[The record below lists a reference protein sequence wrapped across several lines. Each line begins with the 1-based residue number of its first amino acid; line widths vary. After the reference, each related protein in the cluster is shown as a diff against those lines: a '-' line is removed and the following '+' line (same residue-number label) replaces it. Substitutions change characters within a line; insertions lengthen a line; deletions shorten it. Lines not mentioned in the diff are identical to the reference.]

1 MHRLSFRQEGDRRGW
16 WFDSLRRMFESFV
29 HKVKV
34 VLTDEILR
42 TRILFVLGALVVF
55 RLLAAIPVPGVSA
68 SALESFLSGN
78 QFFGLLNIFS
88 GGGFSNLSIVML
100 GVGPY
105 ITASIVM
112 QLLTILVPALKEMYQ
127 EEGDS
132 GRQRFAQYSRYLTI
146 PLAFIQAFAF
156 LLLLQQNGIVP
167 GLTLFQLTVNIFVV
181 AAGSILLMWLG
192 ELISEFGV
200 GNGVSLLIFAGIVS
214 RIPSDL
220 SKLVFSFDVSQLPA
234 YLGFAAAAIVIMAG
248 VVFITEAERPIPVTY
263 ARRVR
268 GNRVLGGIST
278 YLPLRVNQAGV
289 IPIIFALSFLLF
301 PQMIATFLSHASIS
315 WLAAAGSAVVSALA
329 NQWVYGG
336 LYFFFV
342 VVFTYFYTAITFEPH
357 QIAKNLQKNG
367 AFIPGVRPGA
377 TTSDYLG
384 NIITRITLVGA
395 LFLGVLAVLPIV
407 LQGLT
412 GITAVTI
419 GGTALLI
426 AVSVVLDLVKK
437 IDAQT
442 SIREY

>member
-1 MHRLSFRQEGDRRGW
+1 MW
-16 WFDSLRRMFESFV
+16 ESFV
-29 HKVKV
+29 RKVQLV
-34 VLTDEILR
+34 VEDKELR
-42 TRILFVLGALVVF
+42 ARILFVLGALVVF
-55 RLLAAIPVPGVSA
+55 RFLAAIPTPGINA
-68 SALESFLSGN
+68 AQLEAFLSNN

-112 QLLTILVPALKEMYQ
+112 QLMTILIPSLKEMYQ

-132 GRQRFAQYSRYLTI
+132 GRERFMQYSRYLAV
-146 PLAFIQAFAF
+146 PLAFIQAFGF
-156 LLLLQQNGIVP
+156 ILLLQQNGILP
-167 GLTLFQLTVNIFVV
+167 TLTLLQLITNMTVI
-181 AAGSILLMWLG
+181 AGGSILLMWIG

-200 GNGVSLLIFAGIVS
+200 GNGVSLIIFAGIVS
-214 RIPSDL
+214 RIPSGV
-220 SKLVFSFDVSQLPA
+220 SQFFFAFDISQLPA
-234 YLGFAAAAIVIMAG
+234 YLGFAAAALVIMAG

-268 GNRVLGGIST
+268 GMKVLGGIST

-289 IPIIFALSFLLF
+289 IPIVFALSILLF
-301 PQMIATFLSHASIS
+301 PQMIATFLTKSPIVVIANGAST
-315 WLAAAGSAVVSALA
+315 VVAWLA
-329 NQWVYGG
+329 NQWVYGI
-336 LYFFFV
+336 LYFGFV
-342 VVFTYFYTAITFEPH
+342 FMFTYFYTAITFEPH

-367 AFIPGVRPGA
+367 AFVPGVRPGA
-377 TTSDYLG
+377 TTSEYLG

-395 LFLGVLAVLPIV
+395 LFLGSLAVLPLI
-407 LQGLT
+407 LKGIT
-412 GITAVTI
+412 GITALTI

-426 AVSVVLDLVKK
+426 VVSVVLDVVKK